1 MSTLEE
7 QAAEV
12 ERMRTRLHELVIA
25 KVGNMI
31 DPEVG
36 KLSAKLDK
44 LIVKY
49 QKEKDKSNKE

>member
-1 MSTLEE
+1 MPTLEE
-7 QAAEV
+7 QAVEV
-12 ERMRTRLHELVIA
+12 ERMRVRLHELVMT

-49 QKEKDKSNKE
+49 QKEKNKSNK

>member
-1 MSTLEE
+1 MPTREE
-7 QAAEV
+7 QEV
-12 ERMRTRLHELVIA
+12 EIEHVRARLHELVIA

-36 KLSAKLDK
+36 KLSTQLDK

-49 QKEKDKSNKE
+49 QRTKNKDVR

>member
-1 MSTLEE
+1 MPTLEK

-12 ERMRTRLHELVIA
+12 ERMRALLHELVIA
-25 KVGNMI
+25 KVGNMV

-36 KLSAKLDK
+36 KLSGKLDK

-49 QKEKDKSNKE
+49 QKTKDKSNKE

>member
-1 MSTLEE
+1 MCTLEE
-7 QAAEV
+7 QEAEV
-12 ERMRTRLHELVIA
+12 ERMRVRLHELVIA

-36 KLSAKLDK
+36 QLSATLDE

-49 QKEKDKSNKE
+49 QKTKEKSSK

>member
-1 MSTLEE
+1 MPTREE
-7 QAAEV
+7 QEIEI
-12 ERMRTRLHELVIA
+12 ERMRARLHELVTA

-36 KLSAKLDK
+36 KLSTKLDM

-49 QKEKDKSNKE
+49 QQTKDKDSK